1 MIQSFRPLSKVC
13 QHVCG
18 LHYYDGDTNRQLIAH
33 HYCSH
38 LNEDVRQCVIYDSP
52 DANAR
57 LIGIEYIISA
67 KLFEQLPPEEKQY
80 WHSHVYEVK
89 SGMLVAPSVPEIA
102 EHMEMEKLINT
113 YGKTWQVQT
122 SETCDRVLH
131 GGEIY
136 D

>member
-80 WHSHVYEVK
+80 WHSHVYEIK

-131 GGEIY
+131 DGDIY